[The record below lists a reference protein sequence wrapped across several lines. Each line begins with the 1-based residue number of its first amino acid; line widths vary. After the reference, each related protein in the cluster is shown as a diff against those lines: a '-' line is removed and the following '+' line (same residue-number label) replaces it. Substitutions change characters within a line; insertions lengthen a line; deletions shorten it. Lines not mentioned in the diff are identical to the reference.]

1 MSEKARVGK
10 QVPIEKL
17 EAGKWYWALPAE
29 GLVFAMVKAEG
40 LYRKWEIVLKKER
53 EAPIPIFVLDTTFE
67 DILIY
72 NYEYKGIRCL
82 HEELIGYALVQ
93 NKRGDVIYDTFYEM
107 EDSGNEGS

>member
-10 QVPIEKL
+10 QVPHNKL
-17 EAGKWYWALPAE
+17 EAGKWYWTLQAE
-29 GLVFAMVKAEG
+29 GYVFGIATKDEVAKRWKFTMTKEG
-40 LYRKWEIVLKKER
+40 G
-53 EAPIPIFVLDTTFE
+53 PIPIFVLDTTFE